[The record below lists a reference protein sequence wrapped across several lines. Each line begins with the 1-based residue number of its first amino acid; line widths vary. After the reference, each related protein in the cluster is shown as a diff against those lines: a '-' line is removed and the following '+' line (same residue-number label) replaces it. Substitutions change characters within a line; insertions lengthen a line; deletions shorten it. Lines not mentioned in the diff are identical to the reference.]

1 MAGVTCPHCHRE
13 TRVHREMDYT
23 GFIRKCGLC
32 NKALPDEAPKPAPK
46 PVPLPSVPALT
57 PAQALTPP
65 PAGWA
70 PTAEERT
77 ASAVAAVVAAPARA
91 VVRDA
96 PSDASDIVASLS
108 AELDAVERELARVEP
123 LRERR
128 AMLKRM
134 IAAASKQ
141 DGRRRKG

>member
-1 MAGVTCPHCHRE
+1 MAGVVCPHCQRE
-13 TRVHREMDYT
+13 TRVYRDMGYE
-23 GFIRKCGLC
+23 GFTRKCGLC
-32 NKALPDEAPKPAPK
+32 NKVLPEDAPTVSPQPAPVSD
-46 PVPLPSVPALT
+46 PVPATVA
-57 PAQALTPP
+57 
-65 PAGWA
+65 WI

-77 ASAVAAVVAAPARA
+77 ASAVAAVVAAPERA

-96 PSDASDIVASLS
+96 PGDASDIVASLS

-123 LRERR
+123 LRDRR

-141 DGRRRKG
+141 DGRKRKG